1 MTFLRYP
8 KWVVLKIKITVQERK
23 ILIAFNR
30 NSPVLLV
37 RLKAQAVMAADQEL
51 SSKSIAL
58 NVGKGQRAVERWLGD
73 WNMKRTASIFSGHTN
88 NNNAGKLT
96 KEQQAQI
103 KEVLSQPPS
112 AYGIP
117 KEMWDVPLLKNYISA
132 QFDVVYESDESY
144 YFLLRFSGLSFK
156 YPDTFDR
163 KRDEQFINKRMRA
176 IAEELLPLLHR
187 DDWEVFACD
196 EVKMQQDAII
206 RRCWLKKGQRSVI
219 KVNRDK
225 QSQSYI
231 GFLNQRTFKCHLY
244 EMSWQ
249 NSDEVLKAMEQFLKE
264 YPDKRIAIVW
274 DNAPFH
280 KSQKIKEQLKKHGI
294 MEKVHLI
301 AMPPYAPDE
310 NPIEHVWNSAKQA
323 VANIQRNTFTETKQA
338 FSDYVASRPFHYSF
352 SSF

>member
-1 MTFLRYP
+1 
-8 KWVVLKIKITVQERK
+8 VLKTNITDQERK

-30 NSPVLLV
+30 ESPILLV
-37 RLKAQAVMAADQEL
+37 RLKAQAVMASDQGL
-51 SSKSIAL
+51 SSSSIAL
-58 NVGKGQRAVERWLGD
+58 NVDKSLRAVERWLSD
-73 WNMKRTASIFSGHTN
+73 WNRQRTASIFSGHAH

-103 KEVLSQPPS
+103 KEVLSKPPS
-112 AYGIP
+112 VYGIP
-117 KEMWDVPLLKNYISA
+117 KEMWDVPVLKDYISA

-144 YFLLRFSGLSFK
+144 YFILRFAGLSFK

-163 KRDEQFINKRMRA
+163 KRDEEFIAQRMAVIRTE
-176 IAEELLPLLHR
+176 IKPLLHR

-206 RRCWLKKGQRSVI
+206 RKAWLKKGERTVI
-219 KVNRDK
+219 KVDRDK

-231 GFLNQRTFKCHLY
+231 GFLNQRNFKCHLY
-244 EMSWQ
+244 EMNWQ
-249 NSDEVLKAMEQFLKE
+249 NSDEVLNAMKQFLKQ
-264 YPDKRIAIVW
+264 YPDKHIAIVW

-280 KSQKIKEQLKKHGI
+280 KSKQIRDELKRNGV
-294 MEKVHLI
+294 MERVHLI

-310 NPIEHVWNSAKQA
+310 NPIEHVWNTAKQT
-323 VANIQRNTFTETKQA
+323 VANIQRHTFTETKQA
-338 FSDYVASRPFHYSF
+338 FSDFIASRPFRYSF